1 MMPVEGID
9 LLSPD
14 TGVKQ
19 GRARMV
25 LNADIHRDGTITR
38 REGRTRITQGA
49 DFHSIRNT
57 AAGLLVG
64 KGQSLVRMDPATTAP
79 TLLGNLG
86 DYGPFDFTEYNGKVY
101 VLTAR
106 NGVFVLL
113 QDGTPV
119 RCGVALPDTLPDIT
133 ASETGALP
141 AGRYAV
147 ALTKTSLEGEESPA
161 AVLGTVELPNGGGIK
176 LTNLETD
183 LDAQYRVYLTAPDG
197 QVLRLS
203 EEFYAGFSEYVVTRY
218 PDGAACNTQSLKPL
232 PGGTFIR
239 GYKGRLL
246 IAAGDIVWHSEAM
259 RQHLHD
265 PTGGFTRFNGPIRL
279 LEPAQD
285 GVYVGD
291 SAGVWFLA
299 GNDIT
304 QAQMIKVSSA
314 QAIAGTAINV
324 PGSLAR
330 RNDITGDLVVWL
342 SSEGYVLASQGGQA
356 VALHADRVR
365 IDPSITGSSAL
376 VFKDGAARLIT
387 MTGAGSAFGFGL
399 ANRSDNDA

>member
-14 TGVKQ
+14 TGMKQ

-25 LNADIHRDGTITR
+25 LNADIHRDGTVTR
-38 REGRTRITQGA
+38 RAGRTRIAPGA

-64 KGQSLVRMDPATTAP
+64 KGGGLFWMEPNTGEPV
-79 TLLGNLG
+79 LLGNLG
-86 DYGPFDFTEYNGKVY
+86 DTGPFDFTEYNGRVY

-113 QDGTPV
+113 QDGAPAP
-119 RCGVALPDTLPDIT
+119 CGVALPDTLPNVT
-133 ASETGALP
+133 AHEAGALP

-147 ALTKTSLEGEESPA
+147 ALTKIDTDGEESPA
-161 AVLGTVELPNGGGIK
+161 TMLDAVELPNGGGIK
-176 LTNLETD
+176 LTNFETD
-183 LDAQYRVYLTAPDG
+183 LDAQYRIYLTAPDG
-197 QVLRLS
+197 EVLRLS

-218 PDGAACNTQSLKPL
+218 PDGAACNTRNLKPL

-259 RQHLHD
+259 RQHLYD
-265 PTGGFTRFNGPIRL
+265 PTSGFTRFQGEIRM
-279 LEPAQD
+279 LEPTED

-291 SAGVWFLA
+291 DAGVWFISGA
-299 GNDIT
+299 DIT
-304 QAQMIKVSSA
+304 QAQITKVSSA
-314 QAIAGTAINV
+314 QVIAGTAIRV

-330 RNDITGDLVVWL
+330 RSDITGDLVIWL
-342 SSEGYVLASQGGQA
+342 SAEGYVLASQSGQA

-376 VFKDGAARLIT
+376 IFKDGAARLIT